1 MAQGQRA
8 NGLGGVPRGSAALV
22 RAKRRICLGAESVY
36 DGSTMLLGAL
46 VIMLHSL
53 VACALCRR
61 APLVCK
67 PLNRACHTR
76 RFVATIA
83 CGVSTTGPGR
93 PSHQVTQGET
103 SARCEMQILPV
114 KRALD
119 GYRLTARSSA
129 RARHHTPSS
138 RTRLTTRHI
147 HIDCRARLAPT
158 SRPSCWPSCPVGVA
172 KPLRSHCPRLTLPA
186 ARFTVSSHTVI
197 PSRSLFP
204 IPHAVIPHSERRR
217 RGGVGEGVRGTG
229 NHARS

>member
-22 RAKRRICLGAESVY
+22 RAKRRICLGADSVY

-93 PSHQVTQGET
+93 RRPSHQDRVDEDLLTKSLRGEA
-103 SARCEMQILPV
+103 SALGCEMQILPV

-138 RTRLTTRHI
+138 RTRLTTRHMLGS
-147 HIDCRARLAPT
+147 RPPLGPLAGPLAP
-158 SRPSCWPSCPVGVA
+158 
-172 KPLRSHCPRLTLPA
+172 
-186 ARFTVSSHTVI
+186 
-197 PSRSLFP
+197 
-204 IPHAVIPHSERRR
+204 
-217 RGGVGEGVRGTG
+217 
-229 NHARS
+229 

>member
-1 MAQGQRA
+1 MDWVECREAQRPWSVQRD
-8 NGLGGVPRGSAALV
+8 GFALV
-22 RAKRRICLGAESVY
+22 QIPCMMVRRCFS
-36 DGSTMLLGAL
+36 AL
-46 VIMLHSL
+46 SSSCFTHWLRVHS
-53 VACALCRR
+53 CRR

-93 PSHQVTQGET
+93 RRPSHQVTQGEA
-103 SARCEMQILPV
+103 SALGCEMQILPV